1 MRQIILIFALIATS
15 SIFAQSNDPNT
26 TGKAIIKTSAECESC
41 KTRIEGVL
49 NYTKGVKFAEL
60 NVLEKTVEVQFNP
73 SKIKIEE
80 IRKIISETGYDADA
94 VKANKKAQDELPKCC
109 KPGGMK

>member
-1 MRQIILIFALIATS
+1 MKQLLLIISLISAQFL
-15 SIFAQSNDPNT
+15 FAQSKDPNT
-26 TGKAIIKTSAECESC
+26 TGKAIIKTSAECGSC

-49 NYTKGVKFAEL
+49 NYTKGIKFAEL

-73 SKIKIEE
+73 KKIKVEE
-80 IRKIISETGYDADA
+80 IRKIISETGYDADN
-94 VKANKKAQDELPKCC
+94 VKANSKSQKELPACC